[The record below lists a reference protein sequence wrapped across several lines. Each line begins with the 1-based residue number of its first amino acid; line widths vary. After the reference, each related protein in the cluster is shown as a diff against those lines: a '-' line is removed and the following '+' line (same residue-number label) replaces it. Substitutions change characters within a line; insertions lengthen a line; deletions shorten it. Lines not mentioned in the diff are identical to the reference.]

1 MRRVTR
7 TRLYRPPVLPAIRP
21 SCGFSIGAMIR
32 TSYLRVYQSLAEFA
46 EAERTAWV
54 NQPEEPEQDEPALVR
69 KWLLGRALPEEGP
82 MEGPPDGAFV
92 REIDGTVYVCP
103 WRTRLRMLAGLL
115 AFRTS
120 IPEEVADAFV
130 PEAEARRAAAELAAL
145 DESEPEVRSHILHA
159 NWHVP
164 LRWFVAFDETE
175 RILTEDKAGLRIR
188 YETTLGAA
196 RARLQRAI
204 DVLEGSW
211 IDEDVTRYVKELAA
225 WLAEFPDDCL
235 VELDYSSVAR
245 DFEDED
251 LVEDH
256 SAREVWACLDAL
268 AAGDVIRSGR
278 IFGRLTERWNVA
290 RSREIVN

>member
-1 MRRVTR
+1 MRDET
-7 TRLYRPPVLPAIRP
+7 LPLSPGSRGLA
-21 SCGFSIGAMIR
+21 SGAMIR
-32 TSYLRVYQSLAEFA
+32 TSYLRVYQSLSEFTESEK
-46 EAERTAWV
+46 EAWGDQT
-54 NQPEEPEQDEPALVR
+54 EETEQDEPALVR
-69 KWLLGRALPEEGP
+69 KWLLGRAIPDDAPGGRP
-82 MEGPPDGAFV
+82 TDGAFV
-92 REIDGTVYVCP
+92 REVDGKVYVCP

-120 IPEEVADAFV
+120 VPEEVADAFV

-145 DESEPEVRSHILHA
+145 NEDEPEVRSHILHA

-164 LRWFVAFDETE
+164 LRWFAAFDETE
-175 RILTEDKAGLRIR
+175 RILTEDRSGLRIR
-188 YETTLGAA
+188 YETTLDAA
-196 RARLQRAI
+196 RARLQRAV

-211 IDEDVTRYVKELAA
+211 IDEDITRYVKELAA
-225 WLAEFPDDCL
+225 WLGEFPEDCL

-278 IFGRLTERWNVA
+278 VFGQLTERWNVA
-290 RSREIVN
+290 RSREVVN